1 MLKRRSLIVVLA
13 LAAPATMQAAEAHG
27 PGHAMSGGKMGDARK
42 ATRVIEVV
50 ATDNAFS
57 LKSLEV
63 KDGETVRFVVRN
75 DGLDPH
81 ELLIGTRAEHA
92 EHLKM
97 MRDMMEAQ
105 KKPGGQPGPAGH
117 AGHAMATPMMQ
128 HGSGVMVAPGKTE
141 SFVWTFARTPD
152 LEFACDIPGHYED
165 GMRGPIAFVR

>member
-1 MLKRRSLIVVLA
+1 MLTRRLFVAA
-13 LAAPATMQAAEAHG
+13 LAAAAPAMAPQVLAHG

-42 ATRVIEVV
+42 VTRVIEVV

-97 MRDMMEAQ
+97 MRDMMEQQ
-105 KKPGGQPGPAGH
+105 KKPGGQTGH

-128 HGSGVMVAPGKTE
+128 HASGVMVAPGKTE
-141 SFVWTFARTPD
+141 SFVWTFVRTSD

>member
-1 MLKRRSLIVVLA
+1 MKRRSLIVVLV
-13 LAAPATMQAAEAHG
+13 LAAAAPTMMPGAKAHG
-27 PGHAMSGGKMGDARK
+27 PAHVMSGGKMGDPRK
-42 ATRVIEVV
+42 VTRVIEVV

-57 LKSLEV
+57 LKSLQV

-81 ELLIGTRAEHA
+81 ELLIGTKAEHA

-97 MRDMMEAQ
+97 MRAMMDEQ
-105 KKPGGQPGPAGH
+105 KKGGH
-117 AGHAMATPMMQ
+117 AGHAGAGPTMQ

-141 SFVWTFARTPD
+141 SFVWIFQRTSD

-165 GMRGPIAFVR
+165 GMRGPITFSR

>member
-1 MLKRRSLIVVLA
+1 MLTRRLFAAVLA
-13 LAAPATMQAAEAHG
+13 LAAATPAMAPPVLAHG
-27 PGHAMSGGKMGDARK
+27 PGHPMSGGKMGDARK
-42 ATRVIEVV
+42 VTRVIEVV

-81 ELLIGTRAEHA
+81 ELLIGTKSEHA

-97 MRDMMEAQ
+97 MRDMMAAQ
-105 KKPGGQPGPAGH
+105 KKQGGQSGH
-117 AGHAMATPMMQ
+117 AHAAPMMQ

-141 SFVWTFARTPD
+141 SFVWTFARTAD

-165 GMRGPIAFVR
+165 GMRGPIAFAR